1 MNRDAADQVVQAT
14 GVLAMAYYPEI
25 HADDADY
32 SIGEDVDFVLSDA
45 GDLEPADL
53 EALRDLVARTIIDPT
68 SHREALIE
76 YVFGLVPDGGE
87 RS

>member
-1 MNRDAADQVVQAT
+1 MNRDAADQVVQST

-32 SIGEDVDFVLSDA
+32 SIGDDVDFVLSDA
-45 GDLEPADL
+45 GELEPADIA
-53 EALRDLVARTIIDPT
+53 ALRDLVARTIIDPT
-68 SHREALIE
+68 NHREALIE

-87 RS
+87 NS

>member
-1 MNRDAADQVVQAT
+1 MNPDAADQVVQAA
-14 GVLAMAYYPEI
+14 GALAMAYYPEI

-32 SIGEDVDFVLSDA
+32 SIGEDVDFVLSEV
-45 GDLEPADL
+45 GDLEPADR

-68 SHREALIE
+68 NHREALIE
-76 YVFGLVPDGGE
+76 YIFRLVPDGGE

>member
-14 GVLAMAYYPEI
+14 GALAMAYYPEI

-45 GDLEPADL
+45 GDLGPADR

-87 RS
+87 GS